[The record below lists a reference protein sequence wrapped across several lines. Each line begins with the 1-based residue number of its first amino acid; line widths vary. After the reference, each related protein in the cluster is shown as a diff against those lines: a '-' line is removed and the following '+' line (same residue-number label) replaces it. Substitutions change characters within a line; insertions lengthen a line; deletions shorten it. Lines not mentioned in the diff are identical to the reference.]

1 MLSSTKD
8 VRFSASV
15 SFCLYPRSYTCSIR
29 YGAQSDRCSAN
40 KSAPGQSALQNKA
53 SKLHRLTPRAA
64 ICHILAAP
72 HDGSPP
78 EVESRC
84 CQRLIRGR
92 PRHFCGC
99 LACLAVSCLSLL
111 CMSVCTAYFF
121 FFFFRSKM
129 PICVLAAD
137 HTRHIWGVR
146 VRLSQSTEQNEYRIS
161 KRPKIHEPMRQTDT
175 TRQATYQVL

>member
-99 LACLAVSCLSLL
+99 LACLAVSCLSL
-111 CMSVCTAYFF
+111 SVCLYVRHIFLFFFYFF
-121 FFFFRSKM
+121 FSVKDAYLCVGRGSYKAHMGCKSK
-129 PICVLAAD
+129 A
-137 HTRHIWGVR
+137 
-146 VRLSQSTEQNEYRIS
+146 IS
-161 KRPKIHEPMRQTDT
+161 INRAE
-175 TRQATYQVL
+175 